1 MRDDRYHYDFGDVRI
16 YDDRVW
22 AEIQE
27 ENARFK
33 KEERRIVVWS
43 VLLVLL
49 GVAWGVSIWLL
60 RRFRRLNFMICSIF
74 MGYFAECLNKKRYR
88 NKSQH
93 ERVLRE
99 LENKALNKEQRL

>member
-1 MRDDRYHYDFGDVRI
+1 MRDDRYQYDFGDLRI
-16 YDDRVW
+16 YDDIVW
-22 AEIQE
+22 QEIQE

-33 KEERRIVVWS
+33 REERIIALWS

-49 GVAWGVSIWLL
+49 GALWGLTLWFWH
-60 RRFRRLNFMICSIF
+60 FRRLNFLIGSIF
-74 MGYFAECLNKKRYR
+74 GAYFIELLDKKRYR

>member
-1 MRDDRYHYDFGDVRI
+1 MRNERYDFGDLRI
-16 YDDRVW
+16 YDDSVW
-22 AEIQE
+22 QEIQE

-33 KEERRIVVWS
+33 REERIIAFWS

-49 GVAWGVSIWLL
+49 GVAWAATLWFWH
-60 RRFRRLNFMICSIF
+60 FRRLNFLIGSIF
-74 MGYFAECLNKKRYR
+74 SAYFIEILDKKRYR

-99 LENKALNKEQRL
+99 LENKALNKQQML